1 MPSSR
6 IVEDQPER
14 VPTTAEQAADT
25 MAHIH
30 PIGSARALNWPVVHR
45 KDDALA
51 LMQLYDLGSGL
62 HARPLLGE
70 NERAAGEILHRIRQ
84 QERNL
89 QREYER
95 AINVL
100 MEAVV
105 IAFAIL
111 EQKRR
116 RLGLSRAMTSPEKF
130 CMAVR
135 KIGLDAKRLAPS
147 IGDPGQWRVERRAQC
162 GNRFRQWVGEIS
174 IFAPPEAMLRHDDPA
189 AE

>member
-1 MPSSR
+1 
-6 IVEDQPER
+6 
-14 VPTTAEQAADT
+14 

-105 IAFAIL
+105 VAFAIL

-116 RLGLSRAMTSPEKF
+116 RLGLSRAVTPLEEL
-130 CMAVR
+130 CMAVW
-135 KIGLDAKRLAPS
+135 KIGLDAKRSTPS
-147 IGDPGQWRVERRAQC
+147 IGDPGQWRVKRVAQC
-162 GNRFRQWVGEIS
+162 GNRFRQWIGEIF
-174 IFAPPEAMLRHDDPA
+174 IFAPPKAMLRHDDPA